1 MQLQVAGDIDELL
14 HEEKWC
20 EADQKV
26 VNVFDPNVREWSVTT
41 SGGARVVAE

>member
-26 VNVFDPNVREWSVTT
+26 VNAAPDGPQI
-41 SGGARVVAE
+41 GGYVYIND